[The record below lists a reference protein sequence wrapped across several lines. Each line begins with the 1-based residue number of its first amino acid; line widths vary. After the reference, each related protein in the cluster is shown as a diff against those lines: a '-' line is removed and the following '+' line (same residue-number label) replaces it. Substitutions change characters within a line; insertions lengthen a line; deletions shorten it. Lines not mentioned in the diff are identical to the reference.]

1 VRVLLS
7 CLVVVLAACSG
18 GGTTASIPSA
28 VAHGATIEKL
38 DAGTIE
44 SLPTGA
50 VYIRF
55 IRFSQ
60 PPGYVITSKQHVPSI
75 VYVEKGVHELA
86 LAGQP
91 PVELAAGQAKLWV
104 PTRLAAVATP
114 PAGPNL

>member
-1 VRVLLS
+1 M
-7 CLVVVLAACSG
+7 VVLAACSG

-38 DAGTIE
+38 DAGMIE

-50 VYIRF
+50 VYVRF

-60 PPGYVITSKQHVPSI
+60 PPGYVVTSKQHVPSI
-75 VYVEKGVHELA
+75 VYVEDGVHELA

-91 PVELAAGQAKLWV
+91 PSELAAGQAKFHQTVTHMHGNPGSEPSVWY
-104 PTRLAAVATP
+104 
-114 PAGPNL
+114 